1 MWGFSNSLV
10 SPLLSCKKLKR
21 QPKLMSDVGQ
31 GEIEG
36 PQSHLP
42 RLELQWQVQEYVLEG
57 KYLLDLKT
65 SSVEDALR
73 CTE

>member
-1 MWGFSNSLV
+1 
-10 SPLLSCKKLKR
+10 
-21 QPKLMSDVGQ
+21 MSDVGQ

-57 KYLLDLKT
+57 KYLSDLKT